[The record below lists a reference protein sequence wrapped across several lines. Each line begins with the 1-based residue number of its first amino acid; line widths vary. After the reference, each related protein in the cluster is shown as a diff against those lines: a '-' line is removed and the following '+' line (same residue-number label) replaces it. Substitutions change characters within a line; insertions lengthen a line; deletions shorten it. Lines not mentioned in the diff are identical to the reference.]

1 MYNYY
6 IAIIINLNYTFGDVP
21 YFYIQNVLVL
31 RLVVK
36 YVFH

>member
-6 IAIIINLNYTFGDVP
+6 IAIIIHFYYNFGDVP